1 MMQPRRQPNK
11 TGGLFALLEA
21 TSLLAGVVRRGCQL
35 LGLAA
40 ALTGCASSSLV
51 RTGFRLP
58 QATGLAFVSPVT
70 TVAVSRNF
78 SPATADKEAT
88 LESARLLSL
97 ALLQHRAEL
106 RLRNEVTI
114 PDSLLLQARHE
125 IYQAVLGVEAHW
137 QLAGGANMPV
147 LDYLLAQQSQ
157 RYALLT
163 VASGRT
169 FIPKRIPPV
178 LTGLPRLGGNSGGRS
193 FTAEGQPQSN
203 IFLLIYDQQQHAI
216 VYYRHTPPLAAN
228 EPLNGLTIQRDFAK
242 LLKKDFP
249 VRKERD

>member
-1 MMQPRRQPNK
+1 MQLLRQPTK
-11 TGGLFALLEA
+11 TRVRFAPPA
-21 TSLLAGVVRRGCQL
+21 AASLLAGVVRRGCQL

-40 ALTGCASSSLV
+40 VLTGCAASSLV
-51 RTGFRLP
+51 RTGFYLP
-58 QATGLAFVSPVT
+58 QATELAFVSPVS

-78 SPATADKEAT
+78 SPAVADKEAT

-97 ALLQHRAEL
+97 ALLQHRHEL

-137 QLAGGANMPV
+137 RLAGGANMPV
-147 LDYLLAQQSQ
+147 LDYLLAQQRQ

-178 LTGLPRLGGNSGGRS
+178 LTGQPRLGGNSGGRS
-193 FTAEGQPQSN
+193 FTAEGRPQSN

-216 VYYRHTPPLAAN
+216 VYYRHTPPLAMN
-228 EPLNGLTIQRDFAK
+228 EPLDATSLAQDFAN
-242 LLKKDFP
+242 LLKKDF
-249 VRKERD
+249 RAAR